1 MKIDKEKCGVCFGCA
16 AVCPF
21 DALRATESEIII
33 DNDKCTNCGIC
44 KKICPV
50 GAITIED

>member
-1 MKIDKEKCGVCFGCA
+1 MKINRDKCGICFGCA

-21 DALRATESEIII
+21 DALRSTDKKILIN
-33 DNDKCTNCGIC
+33 DNKCTNCGIC

-50 GAITIED
+50 GAITIEN